1 MFLSIKVYWS
11 LAGVRSVSVYL
22 DPPPS
27 RGPVHM
33 KHNMGLQGIKGP
45 AHGLCA
51 ALCVMRCIRSNM
63 APSHIRLARFLDGDS
78 KPQMIG
84 RPVRP
89 GPYVVGG
96 GLRYNDTTATGGG
109 GVLVG
114 AARVTGKAR
123 TQCASGV
130 YVVELKGGRF
140 YVGQSGNIS
149 HRMLQH
155 LGKLPGGSAWC
166 KANTFLGRV
175 APMTPPQADFESW
188 ERTETL
194 ARMHRHGIDAVRGWM
209 YVSVELTQAQREHVF
224 QQVCEKFNLCRACGG
239 QGHFAAAC
247 RGNRRARW
255 FTRFGGGS
263 VPI

>member
-1 MFLSIKVYWS
+1 MLYNPA
-11 LAGVRSVSVYL
+11 LR
-22 DPPPS
+22 
-27 RGPVHM
+27 
-33 KHNMGLQGIKGP
+33 GIKGP
-45 AHGLCA
+45 SCGLCA
-51 ALCVMRCIRSNM
+51 ALCVMRCVRSSM
-63 APSHIRLARFLDGDS
+63 TPSQIRLTRFVDEDS

-96 GLRYNDTTATGGG
+96 GLRYNSTTVCR
-109 GVLVG
+109 GVLTGVAR
-114 AARVTGKAR
+114 AAEEAR
-123 TQCASGV
+123 TLCASGV

-140 YVGQSGNIS
+140 YVGQSTNIP
-149 HRMLQH
+149 HRMMQH
-155 LGKLPGGSAWC
+155 RGELPGGSAWC

-194 ARMHRHGIDAVRGWM
+194 ARMHKHGIDAVRGWM

-239 QGHFAAAC
+239 QGHYAVDC

-255 FTRFGGGS
+255 FTRFKGGAI
-263 VPI
+263 PI